1 MGCDLAKPACF
12 DRVCQWASW
21 KKTIWEHNR
30 MKINGQGSMF
40 RVWWQWKW
48 VSQHIAVIN
57 CDSHLWFSRFF
68 CAFPGFWHV
77 RGFPSMEPHWCF
89 CSLLVLRA
97 GPRFRFRS
105 RACRC
110 SVAKFY
116 TSQPHWAR
124 QSLHGPLLRHHGIK
138 GSKRLMDVLRTLDYV
153 AIYFLIPGTMMP
165 AGSQD
170 KLQFAINLNIWTRID
185 CWRMLTDISSHC

>member
-1 MGCDLAKPACF
+1 MLQALVFYTLPTFELTLFLRFNNLDHWCSSEVESMGCDLAKPACF

-21 KKTIWEHNR
+21 KKTIWEHSR
-30 MKINGQGSMF
+30 MKIDGQGSMF
-40 RVWWQWKW
+40 RVSWQWKW

-105 RACRC
+105 CACRC
-110 SVAKFY
+110 SVANPLLAKFY

-124 QSLHGPLLRHHGIK
+124 QSLHGPI
-138 GSKRLMDVLRTLDYV
+138 
-153 AIYFLIPGTMMP
+153 AEAPW
-165 AGSQD
+165 
-170 KLQFAINLNIWTRID
+170 N
-185 CWRMLTDISSHC
+185 